1 MNQNRKKQQE
11 QKGPRLQLRHAA
23 DLAYNLSHT
32 ELSFLSIR
40 HCTVRV
46 FELDHV
52 TSATHHGRRLT
63 ARCPSEVV
71 GLRVTIT
78 DWTGV
83 DIDPLKLDVHG

>member
-1 MNQNRKKQQE
+1 MQQTSYIIYLI
-11 QKGPRLQLRHAA
+11 QS
-23 DLAYNLSHT
+23 YLSCQYDT
-32 ELSFLSIR
+32 
-40 HCTVRV
+40 

-83 DIDPLKLDVHG
+83 NIDPLKLDVHG

>member
-1 MNQNRKKQQE
+1 MQQTSYIIYLI
-11 QKGPRLQLRHAA
+11 QS
-23 DLAYNLSHT
+23 YLSCQYDT
-32 ELSFLSIR
+32 
-40 HCTVRV
+40 TVRV